1 MFKKRFMVPYFDAEG
16 NGGGNGGGEPPA
28 DPPKDDKPSF
38 DDILKDKAFQAEFDR
53 RLSKGIETALAN
65 ERKRLEQIT
74 DDKISEAEK
83 LAKMSDLERKE
94 YQQKKD
100 AEELAKRE
108 ADLTKRELMAEAK
121 ATLAEKGLPAALASM
136 LDYSNAETVQAS
148 IATVTET
155 YNGAVQAGVEAR
167 LKGGK
172 PPTGAT
178 NNNTDDNEALN
189 KSVYESMKGA
199 F

>member
-1 MFKKRFMVPYFDAEG
+1 MFKKRLTPYFDVDEKPGAGAPE
-16 NGGGNGGGEPPA
+16 EEE
-28 DPPKDDKPSF
+28 KDEKLSF

-65 ERKRLEQIT
+65 ERKRLEKLA
-74 DDKISEAEK
+74 DDKITEAEK
-83 LAKMSDLERKE
+83 LSKMSDLEKKE

-100 AEELAKRE
+100 AEALAKRE

-121 ATLAEKGLPAALASM
+121 STLAEKGLPVELASL
-136 LDYSNAETVQAS
+136 LDYSNADAVSAS
-148 IATVTET
+148 IATVAET
-155 YNGAVQAGVEAR
+155 YNGAVEAGVNAR

-172 PPTGAT
+172 PPKEA
-178 NNNTDDNEALN
+178 NNNNSDETEALN

>member
-1 MFKKRFMVPYFDAEG
+1 MFKKRFLTPYFDTDEA
-16 NGGGNGGGEPPA
+16 GGGEPEPEE
-28 DPPKDDKPSF
+28 KEEEKPSF

-65 ERKRLEQIT
+65 ERKRLEQIA

-83 LAKMSDLERKE
+83 LAKMSDLEKKE
-94 YQQKKD
+94 YQQTKEAK
-100 AEELAKRE
+100 ELARRE
-108 ADLTKRELMAEAK
+108 AELNKRELMAEAK
-121 ATLAEKGLPAALASM
+121 VTLTEKGLPVGLADL
-136 LDYSNAETVQAS
+136 LDYSDAESVSKSITTVA
-148 IATVTET
+148 ET
-155 YNGAVQAGVEAR
+155 YNSAVQAGVDAR

-172 PPTGAT
+172 PPTEAT
-178 NNNTDDNEALN
+178 NNNNDQTEALN